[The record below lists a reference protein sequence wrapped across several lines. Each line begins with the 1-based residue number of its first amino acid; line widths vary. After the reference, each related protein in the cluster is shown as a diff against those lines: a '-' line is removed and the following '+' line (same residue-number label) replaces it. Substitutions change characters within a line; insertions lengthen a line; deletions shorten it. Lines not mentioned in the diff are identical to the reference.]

1 MEQLQ
6 QEIDAIMLGTADVPY
21 ESIMMQLDSTTGSYA
36 DMGAQTLGH
45 KGPSLN
51 YRKIQ
56 NLDLDPVF
64 MSYMRAPLFRAAC
77 ARLYGDGT
85 PISSFRSMFFNKPA
99 KAAGRESGGT
109 VLPWHQDRSVHR
121 HTDQHT
127 PVTHAP
133 VTSKG
138 SLSFC

>member
-6 QEIDAIMLGTADVPY
+6 EEIDAIMLGTADVPF
-21 ESIMMQLDSTTGSYA
+21 ESIMMQLDSTTGNYA

-45 KGPSLN
+45 KGSTLN

-56 NLDLDPVF
+56 NLDLDRVF
-64 MSYMRAPLFRAAC
+64 MAYMRAPLFRAAC

-99 KAAGRESGGT
+99 KSAGRESGGT
-109 VLPWHQDRSVHR
+109 VLPWHQDRSV
-121 HTDQHT
+121 Q
-127 PVTHAP
+127 A
-133 VTSKG
+133 
-138 SLSFC
+138 LL